1 MCLITP
7 ENGNGGPDTD
17 LLRVKQHLQRAIGV
31 FQDMTREVEQ
41 GNFVPESETN
51 KIIRALSS
59 AVQTLYNE
67 KQKIDGSL
75 KKQAGIAGE
84 YAIDFDA
91 ARREIGRRMALL
103 RTAGSD

>member
-1 MCLITP
+1 MSSMRRPVI
-7 ENGNGGPDTD
+7 
-17 LLRVKQHLQRAIGV
+17 
-31 FQDMTREVEQ
+31 F
-41 GNFVPESETN
+41 
-51 KIIRALSS
+51 RALSS

-91 ARREIGRRMALL
+91 ARREMSLVNTRARLRM
-103 RTAGSD
+103 TTHPVEFDMYYSV